1 MVTNIVLVSVFVIAN
16 TFCLFVSIC
25 LLVLRTVKFMLL
37 LIVMYTVTWC
47 CVCVC
52 FWGWEGR
59 GHKVIQL
66 SFIIILD

>member
-1 MVTNIVLVSVFVIAN
+1 MVTNIVLVSVFVIGN
-16 TFCLFVSIC
+16 SQHILSVCVY

-47 CVCVC
+47 
-52 FWGWEGR
+52 WGWEGR
-59 GHKVIQL
+59 GPKVIQL